1 MVLSSRSP
9 NPLYPQSFEIKP
21 PQLGIRDLIVL
32 TLGATSSPMV
42 REDFFILTKSLASRL
57 DFRERI
63 HSNLFQDMIKKLK
76 MDGIVRHVF
85 NDERYQLVL
94 SPKGL
99 GELDAILFSKDHV
112 LPQWNSFREFANLAA
127 S

>member
-32 TLGATSSPMV
+32 TLGAISSPIV
-42 REDFFILTKSLASRL
+42 SEDFFVLTRTLASRL
-57 DFRERI
+57 SYNNRI
-63 HSNLFQDMIKKLK
+63 HSVLFQDMLKKLK
-76 MDGIVRHVF
+76 VDGILNHIYKH
-85 NDERYQLVL
+85 DKYQLVL
-94 SPKGL
+94 TPKGM
-99 GELDAILFSKDHV
+99 GELDAILFSKNHV
-112 LPQWNSFREFANLAA
+112 LSQWNSFREFANLAA

>member
-9 NPLYPQSFEIKP
+9 TPLYPQEFEIKP

-32 TLGATSSPMV
+32 TLGATSSPLV
-42 REDFFILTKSLASRL
+42 REDFFVLTKSLASRL
-57 DFRERI
+57 EFKDRI
-63 HSNLFQDMIKKLK
+63 HSHLFQDMIKKLK
-76 MDGIVRHVF
+76 SEGIVRHVF
-85 NDERYQLVL
+85 NEERYQLVL

-99 GELDAILFSKDHV
+99 GELDAILFSKDHI
-112 LPQWNSFREFANLAA
+112 LRQWNSFREFAILAT